1 MSDRDDGGSVG
12 EEEDE
17 DMSYDESEP
26 DSQVIVEDENGEGG
40 EAAGGDFK
48 NARGKS
54 KPYKKNTERITSSF
68 LTKYERARVLG
79 TRAL

>member
-1 MSDRDDGGSVG
+1 MSDGGQESVNDE
-12 EEEDE
+12 EEEDYSE
-17 DMSYDESEP
+17 DQSNP
-26 DSQVIVEDENGEGG
+26 DSLVITEEDNGEGG
-40 EAAGGDFK
+40 DQAGGDFK

-54 KPYKKNTERITSSF
+54 KPYKKNKDRITSSF